1 MKNKLLFLAPYPSI
15 TNSKD
20 GMIIRIKEIDKLF
33 EDIDRTYIT
42 LSLIRNVK
50 KRTSIGLVDIVEAN
64 VILDFWYII
73 KIIKDHN
80 YIYSHSIYNL
90 RFFWFFLLFF
100 TKSKTL
106 ILDVHGV
113 VPEELRDFY
122 KQKASYL
129 YYHFIERFIF
139 RRLNWAVCVTDAMS
153 NFYKKKYSKYDFKTL
168 IYYIIPSDLK
178 ETDFKEIQKIK
189 EQSNDKI
196 HILYSGG
203 VQPWQNIDLMLETI
217 ESNQEKNIHYTILTP
232 DIKYITQQIYKRK
245 INPNIITVDSR
256 NSSDLWKDYLAADY
270 AFILRDDNL
279 VNNVACPTKMFEYL
293 HYGLIPII
301 LTPNIGDFNLFGFKY
316 LDISKFNEG
325 DFDKPSGINVNNTQ
339 ISLKMFESNII
350 ANIRQKILID

>member
-113 VPEELRDFY
+113 VPE
-122 KQKASYL
+122 
-129 YYHFIERFIF
+129 
-139 RRLNWAVCVTDAMS
+139 
-153 NFYKKKYSKYDFKTL
+153 
-168 IYYIIPSDLK
+168 
-178 ETDFKEIQKIK
+178 
-189 EQSNDKI
+189 
-196 HILYSGG
+196 
-203 VQPWQNIDLMLETI
+203 
-217 ESNQEKNIHYTILTP
+217 
-232 DIKYITQQIYKRK
+232 
-245 INPNIITVDSR
+245 
-256 NSSDLWKDYLAADY
+256 
-270 AFILRDDNL
+270 
-279 VNNVACPTKMFEYL
+279 
-293 HYGLIPII
+293 
-301 LTPNIGDFNLFGFKY
+301 
-316 LDISKFNEG
+316 
-325 DFDKPSGINVNNTQ
+325 
-339 ISLKMFESNII
+339 
-350 ANIRQKILID
+350 